1 MMKRKMLA
9 VGALL
14 CAMGFT
20 GCAGSAQK
28 ASEGGFQTVET
39 PATQLE
45 EYKAELAGKDIAAS
59 VGMAVSNDEMIAR
72 TQAADEARAALAE
85 ATKTQ
90 VSRYKEQY
98 GKNVDGKSLKIWEEK
113 ANEYTEQ
120 ELVGANVLR
129 TITQYNAE
137 SGQYKIYVLVAMDPA
152 KMAESLKKAS
162 EENREFMLRAESADM
177 QKRMNEAAAKYKEE
191 LKKK

>member
-45 EYKAELAGKDIAAS
+45 EYKAELDK
-59 VGMAVSNDEMIAR
+59 MI
-72 TQAADEARAALAE
+72 
-85 ATKTQ
+85 
-90 VSRYKEQY
+90 
-98 GKNVDGKSLKIWEEK
+98 
-113 ANEYTEQ
+113 
-120 ELVGANVLR
+120 
-129 TITQYNAE
+129 
-137 SGQYKIYVLVAMDPA
+137 GQYK
-152 KMAESLKKAS
+152 
-162 EENREFMLRAESADM
+162 
-177 QKRMNEAAAKYKEE
+177 
-191 LKKK
+191 